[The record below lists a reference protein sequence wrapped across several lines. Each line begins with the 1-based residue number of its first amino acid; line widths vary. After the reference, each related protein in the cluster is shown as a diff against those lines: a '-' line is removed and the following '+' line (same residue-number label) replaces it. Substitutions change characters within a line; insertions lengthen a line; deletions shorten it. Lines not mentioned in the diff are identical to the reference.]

1 MSHGLPASIPL
12 RARQI
17 LFVAI
22 AAASVLSVLLFVDL
36 SPRIDENF
44 FFASDDPQVEED
56 RRIRELFIDRPQV
69 IVSARGNI
77 HSGSYS
83 RRIGRLGADLIGVS
97 GVRSVQDLHH
107 GPPDLEAAFEN
118 ELWRRLLVS
127 EDAEATNVI
136 ITLNTRDF
144 QSVIPAIERVVA
156 QHREEGFELV
166 ISGVPYA
173 VEMIRRDSMRDLR
186 VFGIAVIAV
195 FAIVMAV
202 FFRSG
207 WIVLGTMTAAGTAAA
222 LTLLLRPLFGLEPDV
237 LTPNITSVVF
247 VVTLSFI
254 VYLTVDWQNA
264 AREGEGEQAVARAI
278 RWSGKASFL
287 GMLTALL
294 GFLSLILT
302 PAQPV
307 RNFGIS
313 CSIGAVLGLAATF
326 AIYPSFL
333 ASADPRK
340 SLLPALDRRMAA
352 FFQRRHDVLVLLL
365 VGGVVLALPGLWR
378 LDTDPTL
385 FEYFAEDTELRTGL
399 ERVDRTGGSSP
410 LELVIQD
417 AGGEVLEEDDVFD
430 RMWQLQLALERDPD
444 VGSVVS
450 LPVLMQEAE
459 DETPFL
465 ADIFVDDE
473 DRLEELEKPEHGRV
487 ARSFV
492 TGDRQLGRFFLRMK
506 ETGRE
511 TTRSDVVARLE
522 GLVRRHGFVPV
533 LTGGLYPLQGHL
545 SDLVASSLL
554 SGLVGLVLVFAV
566 IALVAARSLG
576 IAFAVTLTF
585 VMIPLSLL
593 GILGYLR
600 TPQDLI
606 SVTAADVALGLA
618 IDDMLHAVY
627 HVRRRRRE
635 RKEARG
641 WEDWVA
647 ARTELWRATVGGSL
661 IVSIGFSLLFL
672 SAFPPTRRL
681 GLAVVLGTLISMTLV
696 LVVFPRLAYAFDHI
710 AKRR

>member
-1 MSHGLPASIPL
+1 M
-12 RARQI
+12 
-17 LFVAI
+17 F
-22 AAASVLSVLLFVDL
+22 FVDL

-44 FFASDDPQVEED
+44 FFASDDPQVQED
-56 RRIRELFIDRPQV
+56 QRIRDLFIQRPQV
-69 IVSARGNI
+69 IVSAGGNI

-83 RRIGRLGADLIGVS
+83 RAVARLGNDLAALP
-97 GVRSVQDLHH
+97 GVRSVNDIHH
-107 GPPDLEAAFEN
+107 GPPDAAAAFEN
-118 ELWRRLLVS
+118 ELWRRLLIS
-127 EDAEATNVI
+127 EDGDATNVI
-136 ITLNTRDF
+136 ATLDTEDF
-144 QSVIPAIERVVA
+144 PPVIASIEQVVGE
-156 QHREEGFELV
+156 HRAEGFDLV
-166 ISGVPYA
+166 ISGVPY
-173 VEMIRRDSMRDLR
+173 VIEQIRRDSLRDLK

-195 FAIVMAV
+195 FALVMAL
-202 FFRSG
+202 FYRSG

-222 LTLLLRPLFGLEPDV
+222 GTLLVRPLFGLEPDI

-264 AREGEGEQAVARAI
+264 ARGRDGEKAIGRAI
-278 RWSGKASFL
+278 RWSGRASFL

-294 GFLSLILT
+294 GFLSLVMT

-307 RNFGIS
+307 RNFGLS

-326 AIYPSFL
+326 VIYPVFL
-333 ASADPRK
+333 ASADPTRIAA
-340 SLLPALDRRMAA
+340 PGLDRTMVR
-352 FFQRRHDVLVLLL
+352 FFRGRHDLLFALLLGAVLLTI
-365 VGGVVLALPGLWR
+365 PGLWR

-385 FEYFAEDTELRTGL
+385 FDYFAADTDLRTGL

-410 LELVIQD
+410 LDLVIQD
-417 AGGEVLEEDDVFD
+417 AGGVALEDDDVFD
-430 RMWQLQLALERDPD
+430 RMWQLQLGLEQDPD

-473 DRLEELEKPEHGRV
+473 DRLDELEKAKHDRV

-492 TGDRQLGRFFLRMK
+492 TGHRQLGRFFLRMK

-511 TTRSDVVARLE
+511 APRQEVVGRLQ
-522 GLVRRHGFVPV
+522 GLVQRHGFVPV

-545 SDLVASSLL
+545 ASLVASSLA
-554 SGLVGLVLVFAV
+554 SGLIGLVLVFAV
-566 IALVAARSLG
+566 IAFIAARSFG
-576 IAFAVTLTF
+576 IAAAVTLTF
-585 VMIPLSLL
+585 VMIPVSLL

-618 IDDMLHAVY
+618 TDDMLHVVY
-627 HVRRRRRE
+627 HVRRKRRE
-635 RKEARG
+635 RKGSRGWDDWVEART
-641 WEDWVA
+641 D
-647 ARTELWRATVGGSL
+647 LWRATLGGSL
-661 IVSIGFSLLFL
+661 IVAIGFSILFL

-681 GLAVVLGTLISMTLV
+681 GLAVVLGTLISLTLV
-696 LVVFPRLAYAFDHI
+696 MLVFPRLAYAFERI
-710 AKRR
+710 GKKG